1 MSERK
6 VLNKYYPPDFDP
18 SKIPKVHAPKNKKF
32 IVRLMAPCNMRC
44 KTCGEYIYQGK
55 KFNARKEDV
64 LDMNYLGL
72 RIYRFYIKCP
82 KCVAEIS
89 FRTDPESTDYVVEAG
104 ATRNFEAVK
113 LLDAEEKRLKKQR
126 EDEEANNPMKV
137 LENRTKDSKQ
147 EMDIMENI
155 EELRELN
162 TRQADV
168 DHFGILREKEEDMRR
183 RQEEDDEAEIRIF
196 GKSSEKIMKR
206 LDDSES
212 EDEET
217 PVQRIKSSNFKRPT
231 DFIHEDIDNASTQNT
246 KKQKVWDRSVGQ
258 LSTSSLSSLVK
269 IKKAPKH
276 NKPATMVVKSSAT
289 PGTNAGNK
297 TIYGN
302 LQERPEPDNTKA
314 IKELHGQPIVTDQS
328 TVNSEQSTV
337 NLSNNSAQGSVNLL
351 KVDYVQSN
359 INKSKV
365 ESDLTNDDTS
375 VILMAHI
382 KEGMVKKN
390 ELKERTT
397 VRASGLGLDLL
408 GGYSD
413 SDDSNSDAS
422 N

>member
-18 SKIPKVHAPKNKKF
+18 SKIPKVKAEKNKKF
-32 IVRLMAPCNMRC
+32 VVRLMAPCHMRC

-72 RIYRFYIKCP
+72 RMYRFYIKCP

-89 FRTDPESTDYVVEAG
+89 FRTDPESQDYVVEAG

-113 LLDAEEKRLKKQR
+113 LLDEEEKRIKKQR

-168 DHFGILREKEEDMRR
+168 DHIGIIKEKEEEMRK
-183 RQEEDDEAEIRIF
+183 RQEEEDEAEIRKIF
-196 GKSSEKIMKR
+196 GKSSEIIMKR
-206 LDDSES
+206 LDDSGSE
-212 EDEET
+212 EDEEKPLFQT
-217 PVQRIKSSNFKRPT
+217 KLTKGKRPT
-231 DFIHEDIDNASTQNT
+231 DFIHEDVEAVSSQ

-258 LSTSSLSSLVK
+258 LKSSLSSLVK
-269 IKKAPKH
+269 TKKAPKH
-276 NKPATMVVKSSAT
+276 KDSVTPIIKTKRNLSETSLINDEEKVVETKAVEGSSRTVEPSSVNSNQNTVQPSSVTGKQNTVDASSA
-289 PGTNAGNK
+289 NSK
-297 TIYGN
+297 
-302 LQERPEPDNTKA
+302 QNT
-314 IKELHGQPIVTDQS
+314 
-328 TVNSEQSTV
+328 
-337 NLSNNSAQGSVNLL
+337 
-351 KVDYVQSN
+351 VDPS
-359 INKSKV
+359 SSGDV
-365 ESDLTNDDTS
+365 ESDLTIGQQSTEETS
-375 VILMAHI
+375 GISSLPVMAHI
-382 KEGMVKKN
+382 KEGMVKKK
-390 ELKERTT
+390 ELK
-397 VRASGLGLDLL
+397 VKSCGLGLDLL

-413 SDDSNSDAS
+413 SDDSNSDVS
-422 N
+422 E